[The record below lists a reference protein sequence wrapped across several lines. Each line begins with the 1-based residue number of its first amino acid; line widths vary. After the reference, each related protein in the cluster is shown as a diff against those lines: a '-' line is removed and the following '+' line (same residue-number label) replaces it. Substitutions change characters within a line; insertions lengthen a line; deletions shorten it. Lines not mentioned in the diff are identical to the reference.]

1 MTSDSR
7 AQADISI
14 PTLRDVL
21 VPVFRHRRAGVAI
34 AVAVFGAASIAVLAQ
49 PKTYEAQM
57 KILVKRERVEPVVS
71 ADRDVP
77 TQARTDVTEAE
88 LYSEVELLKSRD
100 LLEQVVAASGLRS
113 SGSKADAGSDSLPRV
128 VQRLQSNLTVDPIRG
143 SNLIKVTYRSSNPV
157 QAARVLAELAKLYP
171 EKHLALHRPPGAHK
185 FFSEQAERFRE
196 ELSAAETQLVN
207 FGRQEHVV
215 SANLEKQNTLQR
227 LADFEAALE
236 QARGSIADT
245 TRRIEQLEQ
254 ETVLTPTRQTT
265 QIRTS
270 EYGELIGQLRS
281 RILGLEVKHAEMLRK
296 FAPTYP
302 PAVEV
307 EQELNQSRAAL
318 ARAEQSP
325 LTEETTD
332 QNPTHQWLRSELA
345 RVKAE
350 QAASLARASALSK
363 SVAMYRE
370 KARRL
375 EETGVGQQ
383 TLIRARKSAEENY
396 LLYRRKQEEALI
408 SDALDR
414 TRIVNVA
421 IAEAPTVPA
430 QPSNIPTTWLLALAA
445 LVAAIIGTSMTYV
458 LDYLNPYLR
467 TPDEV
472 ESALDVP
479 GPRDPSR
486 STLSTCLKCL
496 CSCPRRA

>member
-1 MTSDSR
+1 M
-7 AQADISI
+7 
-14 PTLRDVL
+14 
-21 VPVFRHRRAGVAI
+21 GI
-34 AVAVFGAASIAVLAQ
+34 ALAVFGAASIAVLVQ

-71 ADRDVP
+71 ADPDVP

-88 LYSEVELLKSRD
+88 LNSEVELLRSRD
-100 LLEQVVAASGLRS
+100 LLEQVVVAAGLHDRES
-113 SGSKADAGSDSLPRV
+113 NTAAGGDSLPRV
-128 VQRLQSNLTVDPIRG
+128 VQRLQSNLAIDPIRG
-143 SNLIKVTYRSSNPV
+143 SNLIKLTYRASDPV
-157 QAARVLAELAKLYP
+157 QAERVLAELAKLYP
-171 EKHLALHRPPGAHK
+171 QKHLALHRPPGAYE

-196 ELSAAETQLVN
+196 ELSTAETQLLN

-215 SANLEKQNTLQR
+215 SADLEKQNTLQR

-236 QARGSIADT
+236 QTRGSIADT
-245 TRRIEQLEQ
+245 TRRIAQLEQ
-254 ETVLTPTRQTT
+254 ETSETPSRQTT

-270 EYGELIGQLRS
+270 EHGELIGQLKS
-281 RILGLEVKHAEMLRK
+281 KILGLEVKHAEMLRK
-296 FAPTYP
+296 FAPSYP

-307 EQELNQSRAAL
+307 DQELTRSRAAL
-318 ARAEQSP
+318 AQVEQSP
-325 LTEETTD
+325 ATEETTD

-345 RVKAE
+345 RVKTE
-350 QAASLARASALSK
+350 RAASLARAAALSQ

-375 EETGVGQQ
+375 EETGVEQQ
-383 TLIRARKSAEENY
+383 TLTRAMKSAEENY

-430 QPSNIPTTWLLALAA
+430 QPSNMPTPWLLALAA
-445 LVAAIIGTSMTYV
+445 LVAAIIGTSMTYI

-479 GPRDPSR
+479 VLASIPA
-486 STLSTCLKCL
+486 
-496 CSCPRRA
+496 RR